1 MTLRS
6 IVQLRVANAL
16 TTKPPSLS
24 SLGLDL
30 SFDIHIDDLLRFYEN
45 VNKSRRL
52 FTSIK
57 HKQIINSNKKG

>member
-24 SLGLDL
+24 YIYMDKKYYGLKCISSLVYPC
-30 SFDIHIDDLLRFYEN
+30 HY
-45 VNKSRRL
+45 
-52 FTSIK
+52 
-57 HKQIINSNKKG
+57 

>member
-24 SLGLDL
+24 YFL
-30 SFDIHIDDLLRFYEN
+30 SISCFTLKQNRVVTNPWAADRPVGGCPPAGHIIM
-45 VNKSRRL
+45 
-52 FTSIK
+52 TP
-57 HKQIINSNKKG
+57 